1 MKTVITL
8 VALVAAAALALPGES
23 FAQRGMGGG
32 MGGAYTRLYNQQT
45 VETVSG
51 QVLSIDKVAP
61 RRGRLYGIHL
71 MLKTADGEI
80 SVHLGP
86 SWFIDRQTMKIAAN
100 DVVDVTGSRITYEGK
115 PAIIAAQVKKGGET
129 LELRDSRGFPL
140 WSAMRSK

>member
-1 MKTVITL
+1 MKTVIAL
-8 VALVAAAALALPGES
+8 VALVAAAGLALPGES
-23 FAQRGMGGG
+23 LAQRGMGGG
-32 MGGAYTRLYNQQT
+32 MGGAFTRLYNQQT

-51 QVLSIDKVAP
+51 RVLSVDKVAP

-86 SWFIDRQTMKIAAN
+86 SWFIERQTMKIAAN
-100 DVVDVTGSRITYEGK
+100 DVVDVTGSRITYDGK
-115 PAIIAAQVKKGGET
+115 PALIAALVKKGDET
-129 LELRDSRGFPL
+129 LELRDSRGIPL